1 MEKIREKHFLYMI
14 AYISL
19 MIQFFICKMSTYSSF
34 SFIKLLSIVLQIT
47 AIFSIA
53 IKVYF
58 DKHSIKSLLT
68 MISLGLIL
76 VVAFFNSGLIHIFY
90 FILLVLGAKDINL
103 NWVLKREIK
112 MRAFLIF
119 FIIVSS
125 LLGIIDNYEMVRNS
139 KDIVVRYA
147 LGFNHANTL
156 GQVVLSYISLK
167 YYLNSNRRK
176 IYNIIISIIC
186 MILIN
191 IIADSR
197 TSVICILL
205 IILLQILTNNTNLDR
220 IKKIYKFTTPII
232 PLWAITSII
241 LSIKVDVKNSF
252 LYTLD
257 KLVSHRFM
265 QAQYVIE
272 QYGFSILG
280 QKIKFISSR
289 ESNLYGV
296 KSMIL
301 DNAYLQ
307 LGICMGIII
316 LILVCIA
323 FILLLKNQICN
334 KNYRLVNLIIIY
346 RFLGMSENAFNYV
359 FLNFTYLFLSTIIY
373 KNTKQY
379 IKYT

>member
-1 MEKIREKHFLYMI
+1 
-14 AYISL
+14 
-19 MIQFFICKMSTYSSF
+19 
-34 SFIKLLSIVLQIT
+34 
-47 AIFSIA
+47 
-53 IKVYF
+53 
-58 DKHSIKSLLT
+58 
-68 MISLGLIL
+68 
-76 VVAFFNSGLIHIFY
+76 
-90 FILLVLGAKDINL
+90 
-103 NWVLKREIK
+103 
-112 MRAFLIF
+112 
-119 FIIVSS
+119 
-125 LLGIIDNYEMVRNS
+125 MVRNS

-257 KLVSHRFM
+257 KLVSHR
-265 QAQYVIE
+265 YDI
-272 QYGFSILG
+272 
-280 QKIKFISSR
+280 R
-289 ESNLYGV
+289 
-296 KSMIL
+296 
-301 DNAYLQ
+301 
-307 LGICMGIII
+307 
-316 LILVCIA
+316 
-323 FILLLKNQICN
+323 
-334 KNYRLVNLIIIY
+334 
-346 RFLGMSENAFNYV
+346 
-359 FLNFTYLFLSTIIY
+359 
-373 KNTKQY
+373 
-379 IKYT
+379 